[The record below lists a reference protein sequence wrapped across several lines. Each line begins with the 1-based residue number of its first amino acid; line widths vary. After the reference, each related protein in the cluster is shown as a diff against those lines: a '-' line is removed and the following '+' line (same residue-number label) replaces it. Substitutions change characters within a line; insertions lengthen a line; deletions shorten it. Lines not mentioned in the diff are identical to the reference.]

1 AVLWLLEKES
11 QRCAGSDAR
20 FPRLQLLAEQGQRL
34 QRRLRQR
41 RNGQGIHHLA
51 RIPPTIRTLSD
62 LGRLGCD
69 NRPGLSRV
77 AQRTIDHC
85 KRLKAYHEKQE
96 KSRATSDRSDSGSGR
111 FDRWHDCFFALSGT
125 SYCASCWSKL

>member
-1 AVLWLLEKES
+1 
-11 QRCAGSDAR
+11 
-20 FPRLQLLAEQGQRL
+20 
-34 QRRLRQR
+34 
-41 RNGQGIHHLA
+41 
-51 RIPPTIRTLSD
+51 PTIRTLSD

-111 FDRWHDCFFALSGT
+111 FDRWHDCFFALSET
-125 SYCASCWSKL
+125 SYCASCWSKLDRDWQPWHCPLWSHRDVAAQRQGSGCRRLVLRLFGL